1 MGATEGRDSTATTSA
16 RKNADALF
24 AIIARFQKIDAKE
37 TEKRVNDAFA
47 GVDDIHEV
55 YTTNSRSPQEL
66 TQAASKTQTRK
77 PQSTKL

>member
-1 MGATEGRDSTATTSA
+1 MQRKVVTAQPQQQQVKTQMHF
-16 RKNADALF
+16 F

-37 TEKRVNDAFA
+37 TEKHVNDAFA

-77 PQSTKL
+77 PQSKKL